1 MCLCYKDITD
11 KEYELWALKHKEAS
25 VSMTD
30 REEALDAVSELIET
44 NLMVNMLLW
53 VSVSQHFYFQKLPS
67 SWSWSKDVSWF
78 V

>member
-1 MCLCYKDITD
+1 M
-11 KEYELWALKHKEAS
+11 
-25 VSMTD
+25 SMTD